1 MNRPAA
7 IAIPEHGSRATRPRD
22 LKLTIEQFI
31 AIEESGALDGLSK
44 TQLLDGRIRVV
55 DAQHFGARH
64 AAGDRPARR
73 MARGEI
79 RAALAAALLAAPLP
93 AAAKVASVSEAGMV
107 VENTSVVAASP
118 DAVWAVLIEPKRWW
132 LASHSWSGKAENF
145 SLDPRAGGC
154 FCESLPGG
162 GSVEHLRVVYADPG
176 KLLRLTG
183 GLGPLQ
189 GDAATGPLSWTLQ
202 PDGQGTRIVQR
213 YAVAG
218 VARTPWPVMAPLI
231 DSVLRQQLESLAKA
245 IASLRK

>member
-1 MNRPAA
+1 M
-7 IAIPEHGSRATRPRD
+7 
-22 LKLTIEQFI
+22 
-31 AIEESGALDGLSK
+31 
-44 TQLLDGRIRVV
+44 IRV
-55 DAQHFGARH
+55 
-64 AAGDRPARR
+64 
-73 MARGEI
+73 
-79 RAALAAALLAAPLP
+79 ALAGALLATPLP
-93 AAAKVASVSEAGMV
+93 VAAKVASVGEAGMV
-107 VENTSVVAASP
+107 VENEAFVAAP
-118 DAVWAVLIEPKRWW
+118 PAAVWAVLIEPKRWW
-132 LASHSWSGKAENF
+132 QAAHSWSGKAENF
-145 SLDPRAGGC
+145 SLDLRAGGC

-213 YAVAG
+213 YAVSG

-231 DSVLRQQLESLAKA
+231 DSVLRQQLDSLAKT